1 MVPPSP
7 RSEALLGHPLRGGLA
22 QNSLAAGAGPTWRA
36 GWRVSVGGCPLKK
49 VGAST
54 VLCVVGETAAR
65 IECLYRERYLRFRN
79 GVAPVVG
86 SYDAAHDAVQEGFAR
101 ALRSS
106 GQYSGRGS
114 LEGWVWRIVL
124 RVALEQRRPG
134 EEVPFD
140 VVDAVFVE
148 PERDVALTEAVQ
160 ALPTRRRLVVFLH
173 YFADLSYE
181 SIAEALEIEPGTVAA
196 TLAQAREALAA
207 ILTEEG
213 ARR

>member
-1 MVPPSP
+1 VD
-7 RSEALLGHPLRGGLA
+7 ETV
-22 QNSLAAGAGPTWRA
+22 AA
-36 GWRVSVGGCPLKK
+36 
-49 VGAST
+49 
-54 VLCVVGETAAR
+54 
-65 IECLYRERYLRFRN
+65 IERLYRERYVRFRN

-86 SYDAAHDAVQEGFAR
+86 SYDAAHDAVQDGFAR
-101 ALRSS
+101 ALRASS
-106 GQYSGRGS
+106 QYSGRGS

-124 RVALEQRRPG
+124 RAALEQRRPG
-134 EEVPFD
+134 EEVP
-140 VVDAVFVE
+140 VEEVDSAFVE
-148 PERDVALTEAVQ
+148 PERDAALTEAVR

-196 TLAQAREALAA
+196 TLAQARQALAG